1 MNEGKKILIVEDNE
15 GVFKMMEKELDSST
29 FFVKRARAVDE
40 AVGALGKYG
49 PFDCIVVDL
58 QILAMGLT
66 LEQMEKYQ
74 DREGYAF
81 LKEFLWKGGKDEE
94 VKELKSKTI
103 ICSRYVSG
111 FKKEYRNEMDGLTLV
126 DKTPGFEKEVTS
138 LIKKIC
144 L

>member
-1 MNEGKKILIVEDNE
+1 MNEKKKILIVEDSE

-29 FFVKRARAVDE
+29 FFAKRARAVDE
-40 AVGALGKYG
+40 ARGALGKYG

-58 QILAMGLT
+58 QILAIGLT
-66 LEQMEKYQ
+66 LEQMDEYQ

-81 LKEFLWKGGKDEE
+81 LKEYLWKGKTEEE
-94 VKELKSKTI
+94 VKELKAKTI

-111 FKKEYRNEMDGLTLV
+111 FKKEYRNEIDGLTLV
-126 DKTPGFEKEVTS
+126 DKTQGFEEEVAS

>member
-1 MNEGKKILIVEDNE
+1 MNEKKKILIVEDNE

-29 FFVKRARAVDE
+29 VFVKRARAVDE
-40 AVGALGKYG
+40 AIGALRKYG
-49 PFDCIVVDL
+49 PFDCFVVDL

-74 DREGYAF
+74 DREGFAF
-81 LKEFLWKGGKDEE
+81 LKEYAWDGKKDEE
-94 VKELKSKTI
+94 LKQMKSKTI

-111 FKKEYRNEMDGLTLV
+111 FKKEYRNEIDGLALV
-126 DKTPGFEKEVTS
+126 DKTPGFEKEVAS
-138 LIKKIC
+138 LVKEIC